1 MRIRSHVDTCLTCS
15 VSFPEIMFES
25 FNIPGLYI
33 AVQVNIVVKY
43 ESRDYKIPLL
53 VSFILI
59 TNILE
64 LIVNQTD
71 STYHNLESLK
81 NCWYKINFTYL

>member
-1 MRIRSHVDTCLTCS
+1 
-15 VSFPEIMFES
+15 MFES

-59 TNILE
+59 TNFLE
-64 LIVNQTD
+64 LIADQTD

>member
-1 MRIRSHVDTCLTCS
+1 
-15 VSFPEIMFES
+15 MFES

-59 TNILE
+59 TNFLE
-64 LIVNQTD
+64 LIANQTE